1 MTDIADP
8 TTDSRD
14 AHRAELAAKLA
25 RLRKMMAA
33 NNVSAVHLGKLGNL
47 AWLLCG
53 GDALVSFADPPIAE
67 AVVTQKQVV
76 VLMAEV
82 ERDRLE
88 REAFPAGVDALY
100 YPWHGPDAK
109 TVLLRELLGAGKVFA
124 DTPALAGIEDVT
136 LRDFWPLR
144 VPLTEPEVA
153 RYRALGRDAAQAF
166 TETLRT
172 LAPGVSEH
180 EIAARVAYALRERGM
195 QPALIL
201 VAADERLER
210 YKHPLPAQNS
220 FHDRLMVV
228 ACARRDGLYAN
239 LTRLVSARPLAQEVR
254 AAYTGLL
261 EVENMLLNY
270 TQHGVLTRELF
281 LEMQN
286 AYKTA
291 GFENEWTKHHQGGA
305 CGYETRDWLLQ
316 MGGDKMLVEGSA
328 YAWNPSLTGLKVEDT
343 VLLQGDKLE
352 VLTADP
358 NWPSVTVGNRS
369 RPDVLEL

>member
-1 MTDIADP
+1 MIDFVPPTDP
-8 TTDSRD
+8 ED
-14 AHRAELAAKLA
+14 ARGKELAVKLG

-53 GDALVSFADPPIAE
+53 GDALVSFADAPVAE
-67 AVVTQKQVV
+67 AVVTQKQAL

-88 REAFPAGVDALY
+88 REAFPPGVDALY
-100 YPWHGPDAK
+100 YPWFEPDAK
-109 TVLLRELLGAGKVFA
+109 TVLLKELLGTSKVFA
-124 DTPALAGIEDVT
+124 DTPALTGITDKATVK
-136 LRDFWPLR
+136 DFWPVR
-144 VPLTEPEVA
+144 VPLVKSEVE
-153 RYRALGRDAAQAF
+153 RYRALSRDAAQAF
-166 TETLRT
+166 TQTLTT
-172 LAPGVSEH
+172 LEPGLSEH
-180 EIAARVAYALRERGM
+180 EVAARVAYALRERGM

-201 VAADERLER
+201 VAADERLQR
-210 YKHPLPAQNS
+210 YKHPLPTHNI
-220 FHDRLMVV
+220 FHDRVMVV

-239 LTRLVSARPLAQEVR
+239 LTRLVSRSLDSGAR

-261 EVENMLLNY
+261 EVERTLLDY

-281 LEMQN
+281 LEMQE
-286 AYKTA
+286 AYQTA

-305 CGYETRDWLLQ
+305 CGYETRDWILQ
-316 MGGDKMLVEGSA
+316 AGGERILQDGSG
-328 YAWNPSLTGLKVEDT
+328 YAWNPSLPGLKVEDT
-343 VLLQGDKLE
+343 VLLQGDDLE

-358 NWPSVTVGNRS
+358 DWPSVEVAGRA